1 MSRETQTPAKSEK
14 LTIALEKLDRSK
26 SRRTNRETRLRKRKA
41 YLADMPL
48 FRASRGRSRSIE
60 PCLPSPAKSPP
71 AGPDWIHEIKHN
83 GFRIMARRDG
93 PKVRPISRNGHDLT
107 YRFPLAA
114 SAIAAL
120 PVRSCPI
127 HGEAIACNE
136 DGLAVFKLIRNYRH
150 GDAVTLCAFDLIE
163 VDGEDLRRRP
173 IEDRKQALKRLL
185 GDPHPGIAFNRHFD
199 VEGAIVFHHACKL
212 GCEGIV
218 SKRLGSPYRRGRVDH
233 WLKIKNPAV
242 PAVKREEE
250 EEWR

>member
-1 MSRETQTPAKSEK
+1 MLS
-14 LTIALEKLDRSK
+14 I
-26 SRRTNRETRLRKRKA
+26 
-41 YLADMPL
+41 
-48 FRASRGRSRSIE
+48 ASRGWRLDSETARLI
-60 PCLPSPAKSPP
+60 LPICGCFLRPAVFP
-71 AGPDWIHEIKHN
+71 APLNPAYQVRRNHRQPVRTGFHEIKHN

-120 PVRSCPI
+120 PVRSCLI
-127 HGEAIACNE
+127 DGEAIACND